1 MKDQI
6 EIFLGNIETS
16 AARVKGAADC
26 LRAIL
31 EANGTID
38 DYGDA
43 LEMIRQ
49 VLAAQVDVLCSSVDC
64 ISDEL
69 NAEE

>member
-31 EANGTID
+31 DAGAID

>member
-31 EANGTID
+31 GTGATD

-49 VLAAQVDVLCSSVDC
+49 VLMAQVDVLCSSVDC

>member
-31 EANGTID
+31 DDGATD

-64 ISDEL
+64 ISNEL

>member
-16 AARVKGAADC
+16 AVRVKGAADC

-31 EANGTID
+31 DAGASD

>member
-6 EIFLGNIETS
+6 EIFLGDIETS
-16 AARVKGAADC
+16 AACVKGAADC
-26 LRAIL
+26 LLAIL
-31 EANGTID
+31 YAGAID

-49 VLAAQVDVLCSSVDC
+49 VLAAQVDVLCNSVDC

>member
-26 LRAIL
+26 LQAIL
-31 EANGTID
+31 NACCATD

>member
-16 AARVKGAADC
+16 ATRVKGAAGC

-31 EANGTID
+31 DAGAVD

-49 VLAAQVDVLCSSVDC
+49 VLAAQVGVLCSSVDC